1 MKPIGTDID
10 QYGIIPEKLE
20 ALLADL
26 LLKKSQQAAGSN
38 DTQSLSSSFPKLL
51 YTIPTGQNPTGS
63 TCTLER
69 KRAIYD
75 ICRRYDLWIIE
86 DDPYFYLQYGN
97 NSKVPGLNG
106 LIAQGPQSY
115 LSLDI
120 DGRVIRIDSFA
131 KFLAPGLRLGWVS
144 GPEMI
149 VEKIV
154 ATIQAHTVGPCGITQ
169 VLAASTLGTWGDA
182 GLHDHLTKVQGE
194 YGRRARMVGEAAER
208 YLTGLAEWGGVPQAG
223 MFLWIKLIFPKDSTT
238 TIIRDAYDI
247 WGDFL
252 AAGVVFVPGRATHWR
267 GGAAAGGDASFH
279 SPYIRVSFSNA
290 SDECIEEGMKR
301 LRHVLLNIRE

>member
-1 MKPIGTDID
+1 MP
-10 QYGIIPEKLE
+10 
-20 ALLADL
+20 A
-26 LLKKSQQAAGSN
+26 
-38 DTQSLSSSFPKLL
+38 
-51 YTIPTGQNPTGS
+51 
-63 TCTLER
+63 
-69 KRAIYD
+69 
-75 ICRRYDLWIIE
+75 
-86 DDPYFYLQYGN
+86 
-97 NSKVPGLNG
+97 GLNG

-115 LSLDI
+115 LSLDT

-144 GPEMI
+144 GPEMV

-169 VLAASTLGTWGDA
+169 VLAASTLEAWGDA
-182 GLHDHLTKVQGE
+182 GLHSHLTKVQGE

-223 MFLWIKLIFPKDSTT
+223 MFLWIKLLFPPEDNNNNNSSSM
-238 TIIRDAYDI
+238 IRDAYDI
-247 WGDFL
+247 WENFL

-267 GGAAAGGDASFH
+267 AGDASFH

-301 LRHVLLNIRE
+301 LRQVLLKIRE